1 MSPTLAYSWFLPLG
15 PDVHHIGTWPA
26 ECGTP
31 SLDHLVDIA
40 VTAEAA
46 GCQEMLVPTSFHN
59 DLETFTTAAA
69 VLGRTSRI
77 GMLLAVRPNQ
87 LHPVQAAAAV
97 CGLESLFPGRIRLNL
112 TTGGW
117 AEDRWLG
124 DFESRE
130 VRSDRLEEWL
140 EVLHQVLYADT
151 PVHHKGRFY
160 EVDGA
165 ALQQRPQRRIPL
177 AMSGSSARA
186 REILGRFGDEYLMF
200 AGPLPKVTAE
210 VAELRATPGIDPGV
224 RVTLRAH
231 LVVREDEREAWTAAE
246 EIVSRVQP
254 AVRATI
260 RAQRP
265 DARSQRARQNDL
277 AERDDLVVGPNLWA
291 GIGTG
296 RFGAAVALVG
306 TPAQVTDRLL
316 EFRSVGVDAFILSG
330 YPKLEEARFLRRLL
344 VPELRGRGLAPE
356 SAPVGRSA

>member
-1 MSPTLAYSWFLPLG
+1 MSPALAYSWFLPLG

-31 SLDHLVDIA
+31 SLDRLVDIA

-97 CGLESLFPGRIRLNL
+97 CGLEALFPGRIRLNL

-124 DFESRE
+124 DFESKE

-140 EVLHQVLYADT
+140 EVLHEVLYADT
-151 PVHHKGRFY
+151 PVRHKGRFY

-165 ALQQRPQRRIPL
+165 ALHRRPERRIPL
-177 AMSGSSARA
+177 AMSGSSPRA
-186 REILGRFGDEYLMF
+186 RQLLSRFGDEYLMF
-200 AGPLPKVTAE
+200 AGPLPKVAAE
-210 VAELRATPGIDPGV
+210 VETLRATPGIGTAV
-224 RVTLRAH
+224 RVTLRTH
-231 LVVREDEREAWTAAE
+231 LVVREDEQEAWAAAA

-254 AVRATI
+254 NVRATI

-265 DARSQRARQNDL
+265 DARSQRAGQNEL
-277 AERDDLVVGPNLWA
+277 AAGDDLVVGPNLWA

-296 RFGAAVALVG
+296 RFGASVAIVG
-306 TPAQVTDRLL
+306 TPAQVIDRLL
-316 EFRSVGVDAFILSG
+316 EFRSAGVDGFILSG
-330 YPKLEEARFLRRLL
+330 YPKLEEARVLQRLL
-344 VPELRGRGLAPE
+344 VPELLGRGLAPD
-356 SAPVGRSA
+356 SAVVARPV